1 MIEMFDKDKKGT
13 ITVHEFGSLFAY
25 INQWKATFESIDKD
39 RSGFIEQA
47 ELNQGTTLLFLFFQI
62 CTTKIRQAQLKF
74 MNSHNCLGVSINGR
88 QCLKPMTRI
97 GQGELSRLSWT
108 KVSTVRIRFKKDFN
122 LQIHLKQDIFV
133 VCSFL
138 NQVLSVHTVVY
149 YQNHYFGLGPTPKLA
164 NTVTET
170 TF

>member
-1 MIEMFDKDKKGT
+1 MFDKDKKGT

-25 INQWKATFESIDKD
+25 INQWKATFEAIDKD

-47 ELNQGTTLLFLFFQI
+47 ELNQGTILLFLFFQI

-74 MNSHNCLGVSINGR
+74 MNSHNYLGVSINGR

-108 KVSTVRIRFKKDFN
+108 KVSTVRIRFKKDFG
-122 LQIHLKQDIFV
+122 
-133 VCSFL
+133 S
-138 NQVLSVHTVVY
+138 
-149 YQNHYFGLGPTPKLA
+149 PK
-164 NTVTET
+164 
-170 TF
+170 